1 MKILITEEMAKEGL
15 EELAELKRRRNETCF

>member
-15 EELAELKRRRNETCF
+15 EELARVEKEEK